1 MIAVTDIFPR
11 VSSPAEPSR
20 ARAAALAGGVRT
32 ACLALALWW
41 IVPASAVERLLLR
54 LPEVHA
60 PAFSVH
66 ALELRFDAARGS
78 AELHV
83 ERVKLGSRHWREV
96 VLRCARARFSL
107 DELSCSRAQLWLAGR
122 RLPVDA
128 EFAFAPQRAAMR
140 LALRTAGGAR
150 VEAAF
155 TPEEG
160 WVADFDRLELGELAA
175 WLQEWRPG
183 MMKAWQERAPEG
195 TLSGRAEWSA
205 RRGGGDEL
213 RLTAR
218 LEDGR
223 FATSDGLQAAEALG
237 LDIRL
242 DAREKTGAWDWQ
254 ARLGWRHGAAY
265 LHPLY
270 FEAGPLVEAA
280 GRLRGSRLSVH
291 DARAEFE
298 GVAALAFAAEI
309 DLAEASLVE
318 AAVTVSGADLA
329 VLGPRWVAPLVA
341 PTNADRLSFSG
352 YVSGGLRVKEGR
364 LVEGEMAFTAAGLS
378 LRGADGSRG
387 LAVGPVDGRLP
398 WRSDGERR
406 AALQISGARWGK
418 LEFGAFALGA
428 RVDGNG
434 ARFDHTVVPLLDSAL
449 VFDDLALHREADGWH
464 GRGSLVIEPVSMP
477 ALTAALDLP
486 SMSGVLSA
494 SLPGLRVTPGEIAFD
509 GALVVTVF
517 DGYLQA
523 TGLRLLEPL
532 GVASHLSADIEGRH
546 LDLAQL
552 TETFSFG
559 SITGFVDVDVRGLE
573 LAHWRPTAF
582 DARIASSPGRYP
594 RRVSQRAVQ
603 NISALGGGG
612 AVAAIQRGAL
622 GFFDTF
628 GYREL
633 GLRCRMLSN
642 ICSMD
647 GIEGGGRAD
656 GGFVIMRGGGIP
668 ALNVIGYNRRVDWSE
683 LVNRLQ
689 RVVADNV
696 TPELR

>member
-1 MIAVTDIFPR
+1 M
-11 VSSPAEPSR
+11 
-20 ARAAALAGGVRT
+20 AGGVRT
-32 ACLALALWW
+32 VCLALALWW

-54 LPEVHA
+54 LPEVHN

-83 ERVKLGSRHWREV
+83 ERVKLGSRYWREV

-107 DELSCSRAQLWLAGR
+107 DELACDKAQLWLAGR
-122 RLPVDA
+122 RLPFDA
-128 EFAFAPQRAAMR
+128 EFAIAPHRAAAR
-140 LALRTAGGAR
+140 LALRSARGAR
-150 VEAAF
+150 VAATFTAEA
-155 TPEEG
+155 G
-160 WVADFDRLELGELAA
+160 LVATFDQLELGELVS
-175 WLQEWRPG
+175 WLRMWQPE
-183 MMKAWQERAPEG
+183 MAKAWQERAPEG
-195 TLSGRAEWSA
+195 TLSGRIEWSP
-205 RRGGGDEL
+205 RRDGAHALL
-213 RLTAR
+213 RLEAR
-218 LEDGR
+218 LEEGR
-223 FATSDGLQAAEALG
+223 FATGDGLQAAEDLG

-242 DAREKTGAWDWQ
+242 DAQGGGSAWDWQ
-254 ARLGWRHGAAY
+254 LHLGWRQGAAY

-270 FEAGPLVEAA
+270 LEAGPEFQAS
-280 GRLRGSRLSVH
+280 GRVRGSRLSVH
-291 DARAEFE
+291 EARAEFE
-298 GVAALAFAAEI
+298 GVAALALTAEI
-309 DLAEASLVE
+309 DLAEARLVE
-318 AAVTVSGADLA
+318 GTVAVSAADLA

-341 PTNADRLSFSG
+341 PASAERMRFSG
-352 YVSGGLRVKEGR
+352 HVSGGLRVQEGR
-364 LVEGEMAFTAAGLS
+364 LVAGDAVFTAAGLN
-378 LRGADGSRG
+378 LLGADGGSG
-387 LAVGPVDGRLP
+387 LALGPVDGRLP
-398 WRSDGERR
+398 WQADGESR
-406 AALQISGARWGK
+406 AVLRVGGGRWGRVE
-418 LEFGAFALGA
+418 LGAFGLEAWID
-428 RVDGNG
+428 RNG
-434 ARFDHTVVPLLDSAL
+434 ARFDRSVIPLLDGAL
-449 VFDDLALHREADGWH
+449 VVDDLALHRVADGWH
-464 GRGSLVIEPVSMP
+464 GRGSLVVEPISMP
-477 ALTAALDLP
+477 ALTAALGLP

-509 GALVVTVF
+509 GALVVSVF

-523 TGLRLLEPL
+523 TGLRLLEPF

-559 SITGFVDVDVRGLE
+559 SITGFADVDVRGLE